1 MSKWL
6 VRGLVFA
13 ALMVIV
19 RLVQGALINSWETK
33 ALLISVVLLVIY
45 AITVFVW
52 GLFDGRADAR
62 DEPDPDRR
70 SDLAMTWLIAGLV
83 AGVLSG
89 LVAWI
94 ISLFDKSLYVE
105 GLVNEVTTFAAFT
118 ALLVFLPGIA
128 AVALGRWSVDRNRP
142 DEPRRRVHGE
152 GRADTDVFEAVRDED
167 EQTGPV
173 ATASTPEGAAA
184 AESEEQTSSVT
195 TAERTEE
202 RP

>member
-33 ALLISVVLLVIY
+33 ALLISIVLLVIY
-45 AITVFVW
+45 VVAVFVW

-94 ISLFDKSLYVE
+94 ISLFVKALYVE

-118 ALLVFLPGIA
+118 ALLVFLPAIA
-128 AVALGRWSVDRNRP
+128 AVALGRWSVDRTTP
-142 DEPRRRVHGE
+142 DVPRRRHGE
-152 GRADTDVFEAVRDED
+152 DRADTDVFEAVRDED

-184 AESEEQTSSVT
+184 TESEEQTSAVT